1 MRASLK
7 AITALDSLTTRS
19 GDERA
24 MTEGFEPIILSGSDR
39 RLESEIEFGRD
50 EALHFQAP
58 EAESKL
64 ALYGP
69 YASLP
74 AGHYRLELRFSI
86 SERASGNISVE
97 LYRPQTVL
105 YSRIVFPWEVERG
118 FISISYPFEHAIQNL
133 EIRLRVPPRC
143 EGSIK
148 QLSIQ
153 QQAKD

>member
-1 MRASLK
+1 MIKARASDWNSWICGCC
-7 AITALDSLTTRS
+7 AICV
-19 GDERA
+19 
-24 MTEGFEPIILSGSDR
+24 
-39 RLESEIEFGRD
+39 
-50 EALHFQAP
+50 
-58 EAESKL
+58 
-64 ALYGP
+64 
-69 YASLP
+69 
-74 AGHYRLELRFSI
+74 SI